1 MSILIRAN
9 IMKKKSQI
17 LIGHE
22 LRMIKL
28 LEFIEDKVTF
38 LNSPS
43 LFNREQSSAW
53 VIGWNDCLEKLKE
66 SIK

>member
-17 LIGHE
+17 LIDHE